1 MKASR
6 VLLFALFI
14 LPFSNLTL
22 AAELV
27 VIGHPSASTLS
38 KNQIADIYLGKSN
51 SGTLYDLPE
60 GSDLYATF
68 YDQATGRNVSQ
79 VKSTWARIVF
89 SGQAQA
95 PKQLSD
101 SNSVVSAV
109 AENPNAIG
117 YIDKSALNDTVKV
130 LLELN

>member
-1 MKASR
+1 MKASK

-14 LPFSNLTL
+14 LSFSHLTL